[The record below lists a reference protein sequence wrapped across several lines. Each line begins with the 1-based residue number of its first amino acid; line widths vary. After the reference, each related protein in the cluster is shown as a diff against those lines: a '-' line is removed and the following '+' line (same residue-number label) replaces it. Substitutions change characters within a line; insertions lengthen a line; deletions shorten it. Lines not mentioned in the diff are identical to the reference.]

1 MPSPLGVTID
11 AGVLAVP
18 HIDCPREDVF
28 KYVDTLL
35 DWSKLLDAH
44 WVDIYMSERASG
56 SLLEADLY
64 PQGEHLKKLF
74 NTHGIIEYDVNTVM
88 KIVNSLLKRTPSFEM
103 HYRVKDVWCENLE
116 TDPDVI
122 RLALHNELRSDLARC
137 ITLLAILRKHW
148 PQPLGGHT
156 LILRNAPQQI
166 IQVKAHILYL
176 DHSREDIP
184 ELPCPPA
191 CFEGDVLVC
200 DDFQSLINS
209 LDETAILIGASDDL
223 GIELAIRI
231 ALFKNDIAQD
241 ELPDWDDVPVPII
254 GEKFRELCQKICANQ
269 GDAVPPKI
277 LRAIVETV
285 KKNNLS
291 AVHALRT
298 GEGGNNPQRKRGLDK
313 AQRRDIDR
321 ELHLHYWECADGKI
335 ELASVVYHNDFS
347 IPE

>member
-18 HIDCPREDVF
+18 HIDCSREDAF

-35 DWSKLLDAH
+35 DWSKLLDAY
-44 WVDIYMSERASG
+44 WVDIYMSERASE
-56 SLLEADLY
+56 SLFADGLY
-64 PQGEHLKKLF
+64 PLREHLQNLF
-74 NTHGIIEYDVNTVM
+74 NAHGIVVYDVNTVA
-88 KIVNSLLKRTPSFEM
+88 KIAERLLAHTPSFET
-103 HYRVKDVWCENLE
+103 HYRVKDVLCEHLE
-116 TDPDVI
+116 TEPDVI
-122 RLALHNELRSDLARC
+122 RLALHDELRSDLARC
-137 ITLLAILRKHW
+137 ITLLAILRKHCS
-148 PQPLGGHT
+148 QPLGGHT
-156 LILRNAPQQI
+156 LILRNAPKQV
-166 IQVKAHILYL
+166 IQVRAHIHDLE
-176 DHSREDIP
+176 HSRKDIP

-191 CFEGDVLVC
+191 FFEGDVLVC

-241 ELPDWDDVPVPII
+241 ALLDWDDVPVPII
-254 GEKFRELCQKICANQ
+254 GRKFRELCQKICANQ

-298 GEGGNNPQRKRGLDK
+298 GEGGNNPQRTRGLDK

-321 ELHLHYWECADGKI
+321 ELHLHYWECADGNI